1 MNDAKSS
8 HVRWFLVFWLFILSS
23 VAFLDRVNIAIAGAS
38 IAAAYHF
45 SNVQLGWVFS
55 SFLIGYALL
64 SVWWRGPFGLWLP
77 VTLQRSILEYP
88 RPNWAGFALA

>member
-55 SFLIGYALL
+55 
-64 SVWWRGPFGLWLP
+64 P
-77 VTLQRSILEYP
+77 
-88 RPNWAGFALA
+88 